1 MASSIEFR
9 GISKKF
15 GSFYANQ
22 DVSLT
27 VERGTIHAIVGENGA
42 GKSTLMKILYG
53 LYEPT
58 SGEIFINGKRA
69 QIHSPTD
76 AIRLGI
82 GMVHQHFMLVPTLSV
97 AENIILGDEPTT
109 RGIIDFTKVHQD
121 LKSLSEKFG
130 LAMSPDALVSTLSVG
145 EEQRVEILKVLY
157 RKADILI
164 LDEPTAV
171 LTPIETEQ
179 LFQTLKSLAS
189 SGKTILII
197 THKLD
202 EVLAISNRVSVMR
215 QGKLVATMETK
226 DTTKESLARL
236 MVGRDVLLSVPK
248 TPCNEKEIVLSVR
261 NLCYTDSRGVKML
274 NNLSFDI
281 KAGEIY
287 GIAGV
292 EGNGQSELLKA
303 LWGMQDERDV
313 LSGEIKF
320 GNVNLLGKSPREIAA
335 LGISHIPEDRLR
347 YAVIKDYSI
356 SNNLIFGRHREP
368 AFAARI
374 GFKWN
379 ELAQY
384 ALDMLTLFDV
394 RAAVQSDERKKIA
407 DEKIGNLSGGNQ
419 QKIVSA
425 RELGRP
431 KLKLLILAQ
440 PTRGV
445 DIGAIEFIHR
455 KIIETRDRG
464 IAILLISAELDE
476 VLALSDRIGC
486 LYKGTIR
493 KEFSKQEV
501 LQARADLKEFE
512 KEIGVFI
519 T

>member
-1 MASSIEFR
+1 MTPSIELKH
-9 GISKKF
+9 ISKRF
-15 GSFYANQ
+15 GNFYANQ
-22 DVSLT
+22 DISLT

-58 SGEIFINGKRA
+58 SGEIYINGTRA
-69 QIHSPTD
+69 KITSPTD

-82 GMVHQHFMLVPTLSV
+82 GMVHQHFMLVPGLTV
-97 AENIILGDEPTT
+97 AENIILGDEPTW
-109 RGIIDFTKVHQD
+109 RGLIDFTQVHRE
-121 LKSLSEKFG
+121 LKALSEKFG
-130 LAMSPDALVSTLSVG
+130 LAISPDALIDTLSVG

-179 LFQTLKSLAS
+179 LFQTLKSLAA

-202 EVLAISNRVSVMR
+202 EVLAISTRVSVMR
-215 QGKLVATMETK
+215 QGKLVTTLDTK
-226 DTTKESLARL
+226 DTTKEELARA
-236 MVGRDVLLSVPK
+236 MVGREVLLSVPK
-248 TPCNEKEIVLSVR
+248 PPCQEKEVVLSVR
-261 NLCYTDSRGVKML
+261 NLCYTNARGIKML
-274 NNLSFDI
+274 DHLSFDI

-320 GNVNLLGKSPREIAA
+320 GNINLLGKSPREIAA

-356 SNNLIFGRHREP
+356 SDNLIFGRHREP
-368 AFAARI
+368 TFAARI

-384 ALDMLTLFDV
+384 ALDMLTRFDV
-394 RAAVQSDERKKIA
+394 RTAVQNGAKSNIVS
-407 DEKIGNLSGGNQ
+407 EKISTLSGGNQ

-425 RELGRP
+425 RELERP

-440 PTRGV
+440 PTRGI
-445 DIGAIEFIHR
+445 DIGAVEFIHR
-455 KIIETRDRG
+455 KIIETRDKG
-464 IAILLISAELDE
+464 MAILLISAELDE
-476 VLALSDRIGC
+476 VISLSDRIGC
-486 LYKGTIR
+486 LYRGTIR
-493 KEFSKQEV
+493 KEFSKEEV
-501 LQARADLKEFE
+501 LKGRTQLKAFE

>member
-1 MASSIEFR
+1 MTPSIELKH
-9 GISKKF
+9 ISKKF

-58 SGEIFINGKRA
+58 SGEIFINGTRA
-69 QIHSPTD
+69 NITSPTD

-82 GMVHQHFMLVPTLSV
+82 GMVHQHFMLVPTLTV
-97 AENIILGDEPTT
+97 AENIILGDEPTSHGT
-109 RGIIDFTKVHQD
+109 IDFPKVHRE
-121 LKSLSEKFG
+121 LKTLSEKFG
-130 LAMSPDALVSTLSVG
+130 LSISPDALVSTLSVG

-171 LTPIETEQ
+171 LTPIETEH
-179 LFQTLKSLAS
+179 LFQTLKSLVA

-202 EVLAISNRVSVMR
+202 EVLAISTRVSVMR
-215 QGKLVATMETK
+215 QGKLVTTLETK
-226 DTTKESLARL
+226 ETTKEALARA

-248 TPCNEKEIVLSVR
+248 PPCHEKEVVLSVR
-261 NLCYTDSRGVKML
+261 DLCYTDSRGVKML
-274 NNLSFDI
+274 DHLSFDI

-303 LWGMQDERDV
+303 LWGMQDERDM

-320 GNVNLLGKSPREIAA
+320 GNINLLGKSPREIAS

-368 AFAARI
+368 TFAARI

-394 RAAVQSDERKKIA
+394 RAAVQNGERNKIA

-431 KLKLLILAQ
+431 ALKLLILAQ

-476 VLALSDRIGC
+476 VISLSDRIGC
-486 LYKGTIR
+486 LYKGAIR

-501 LQARADLKEFE
+501 LQGRAEPKEFE
-512 KEIGVFI
+512 KEIGMFI

>member
-1 MASSIEFR
+1 MTIAIELKH
-9 GISKKF
+9 ISKRF
-15 GSFYANQ
+15 GNFYANE
-22 DVSLT
+22 DISLT
-27 VERGTIHAIVGENGA
+27 VEKGTIHAIVGENGA

-58 SGEIFINGKRA
+58 SGEIFINGRRA
-69 QIHSPTD
+69 HINSPTD

-82 GMVHQHFMLVPTLSV
+82 GMVHQHFMLVPTLTV
-97 AENIILGDEPTT
+97 AENIILGDEPTNH
-109 RGIIDFTKVHQD
+109 GIIDFDKVHNE
-121 LKSLSEKFG
+121 LKALSEKFG
-130 LAMSPDALVSTLSVG
+130 LAISPDALVSTLSVG

-179 LFQTLKSLAS
+179 LFQTLCSLAQ

-202 EVLAISNRVSVMR
+202 EVLAISNCVSVMR
-215 QGKLVATMETK
+215 QGKLVATMPTK
-226 DTTKESLARL
+226 ETTKEALARA
-236 MVGRDVLLSVPK
+236 MVGREVLLSVPK
-248 TPCNEKEIVLSVR
+248 TPCHEKDVVLSVR
-261 NLCYTDSRGVKML
+261 NLCYTNSRGVKVL
-274 NNLSFDI
+274 NNLSFEI

-303 LWGMQDERDV
+303 LWGMQDDGGV

-320 GNVNLLGKSPREIAA
+320 ANINLLGKSPREIAS

-347 YAVIKDYSI
+347 YGVIKDYSI

-368 AFAARI
+368 TFAARI

-384 ALDMLTLFDV
+384 ALDMMTLFDV
-394 RAAVQSDERKKIA
+394 RAASQNGERSKLTDA
-407 DEKIGNLSGGNQ
+407 KIGSLSGGNQ

-431 KLKLLILAQ
+431 QLKLLILAQ

-455 KIIETRDRG
+455 KIIETRDKG

-476 VLALSDRIGC
+476 VLSLSDRIGC

-501 LQARADLKEFE
+501 LQGKEQPKEFE

>member
-1 MASSIEFR
+1 MAPSIEFKR
-9 GISKKF
+9 VSKRF
-15 GSFYANQ
+15 GSSYANQ
-22 DVSLT
+22 DVSLS

-42 GKSTLMKILYG
+42 GKSTLMKILFG

-69 QIHSPTD
+69 QIASPTD
-76 AIRLGI
+76 AIGLGI
-82 GMVHQHFMLVPTLSV
+82 GMVHQHFMLIPTLSV
-97 AENIILGDEPTT
+97 AENIMLGDEPTT
-109 RGIIDFTKVHQD
+109 RGFIDFAKVHRD
-121 LKSLSEKFG
+121 LKALSEKFG
-130 LAMSPDALVSTLSVG
+130 LSISPDVLVNSLSVG

-179 LFQTLKSLAS
+179 LFQTLKALAQ

-202 EVLAISNRVSVMR
+202 EVLAISSRVSVMR

-226 DTTKESLARL
+226 DATKESLARA

-248 TPCNEKEIVLSVR
+248 PPCHEKDVVLSVK
-261 NLCYTDSRGVKML
+261 NLSYIDSRGVKVL
-274 NNLSFDI
+274 NQLCFEI

-320 GNVNLLGKSPREIAA
+320 GTTSLLGKSPREIAS

-347 YAVIKDYSI
+347 YAIIKDYSI

-374 GFKWN
+374 GFKWQ

-384 ALDMLTLFDV
+384 ALNMITLFDV
-394 RAAVQSDERKKIA
+394 RAASQISMRNQIA

-431 KLKLLILAQ
+431 HLKLLILAQ

-476 VLALSDRIGC
+476 IISLSDRIGC
-486 LYKGTIR
+486 LYKGAIR
-493 KEFSKQEV
+493 KEFSKQDV
-501 LQARADLKEFE
+501 LQGRANPKEFE

>member
-1 MASSIEFR
+1 MTSSIELR

-58 SGEIFINGKRA
+58 SGEIFINGTRVA
-69 QIHSPTD
+69 LASPTD
-76 AIRLGI
+76 AIGMGI

-97 AENIILGDEPTT
+97 AENIILGDEPTV
-109 RGIIDFTKVHQD
+109 RGFIDFAKVHRD
-121 LKSLSEKFG
+121 LKTLSEKFG
-130 LAMSPDALVSTLSVG
+130 LSISTDALVSTLSVG

-179 LFQTLKSLAS
+179 LFKTLKALAD

-202 EVLAISNRVSVMR
+202 EVLTISTRVSVMR
-215 QGKLVATMETK
+215 EGKLMATMETK
-226 DTTKESLARL
+226 TTTKESLARA
-236 MVGRDVLLSVPK
+236 MVGREVLLSVPK
-248 TPCNEKEIVLSVR
+248 TPCNEKGIVLSVR
-261 NLCYTDSRGVKML
+261 NLRYTDSRGVKML
-274 NNLSFDI
+274 DDISFDI

-303 LWGMQDERDV
+303 LWGLQDERDR

-320 GNVNLLGKSPREIAA
+320 ASANLLGKSPREIAA

-384 ALDMLTLFDV
+384 ALDMATLFDV
-394 RAAVQSDERKKIA
+394 RSAWQTSKSNQIA

-431 KLKLLILAQ
+431 ELKLLILAQ

-476 VLALSDRIGC
+476 VLSLSDRIGC
-486 LYKGTIR
+486 LYKGSIR
-493 KEFSKQEV
+493 KEFSKQDV
-501 LQARADLKEFE
+501 LQGRATPKEFE

>member
-1 MASSIEFR
+1 MTVSIELKH
-9 GISKKF
+9 ISKRF
-15 GSFYANQ
+15 GNFYANQ
-22 DVSLT
+22 DISLT
-27 VERGTIHAIVGENGA
+27 VEKGTIHAIVGENGA

-58 SGEIFINGKRA
+58 SGEIYIKGKRA
-69 QIHSPTD
+69 HLTSPTD

-82 GMVHQHFMLVPTLSV
+82 GMVHQHFMLVPTLTV
-97 AENIILGDEPTT
+97 AENIILGEEPTNH
-109 RGIIDFTKVHQD
+109 GIIDFDKVHNE
-121 LKSLSEKFG
+121 LKALSEKFG
-130 LAMSPDALVSTLSVG
+130 LAISPDALVSTLSVG

-179 LFQTLKSLAS
+179 LFQTLRSLAQ

-215 QGKLVATMETK
+215 QGKLVATMQTK
-226 DTTKESLARL
+226 ETTKEALARA
-236 MVGRDVLLSVPK
+236 MVGREVLLSVPK
-248 TPCNEKEIVLSVR
+248 TPCHEKDVVLSVR
-261 NLCYTDSRGVKML
+261 NLCYTNSRGVKVL
-274 NNLSFDI
+274 NNLSFEI

-303 LWGMQDERDV
+303 LWGMQDEGDM
-313 LSGEIKF
+313 LTGEIKF
-320 GNVNLLGKSPREIAA
+320 GNINLLGKSPREIAS

-347 YAVIKDYSI
+347 YGVIKDYSI

-368 AFAARI
+368 TFAARI

-379 ELAQY
+379 ELARY
-384 ALDMLTLFDV
+384 ALDMATLFDV
-394 RAAVQSDERKKIA
+394 RSAWQNGERSKLTDA
-407 DEKIGNLSGGNQ
+407 KIGSLSGGNQ
-419 QKIVSA
+419 QKLVSA

-431 KLKLLILAQ
+431 QLRLLILAQ

-455 KIIETRDRG
+455 KIIETRDKG

-476 VLALSDRIGC
+476 VLSLSDRIGC

-501 LQARADLKEFE
+501 LQGKEQPKEFE

>member
-1 MASSIEFR
+1 MTISIELNR
-9 GISKKF
+9 ISKRF

-22 DVSLT
+22 DISLT
-27 VERGTIHAIVGENGA
+27 VEKGTIHAIVGENGA

-58 SGEIFINGKRA
+58 SGEIFINGTRA
-69 QIHSPTD
+69 NITSPTD

-82 GMVHQHFMLVPTLSV
+82 GMVHQHFMLVPTLTV
-97 AENIILGDEPTT
+97 AENIILGDEPTNH
-109 RGIIDFTKVHQD
+109 GIIDFNKVND
-121 LKSLSEKFG
+121 ELKMLSQQFG
-130 LAMSPDALVSTLSVG
+130 LSISPDALVSTLSVG

-179 LFQTLKSLAS
+179 LFQTLRTLAQ

-202 EVLAISNRVSVMR
+202 EVLTISNRVSVMR
-215 QGKLVATMETK
+215 QGKLVATLETK
-226 DTTKESLARL
+226 ETTKEALARA

-248 TPCNEKEIVLSVR
+248 QPCHEKDVALSVR
-261 NLCYTDSRGVKML
+261 NLCYTDARGIMRL
-274 NNLSFDI
+274 NHLSFEI
-281 KAGEIY
+281 KSGEIY

-303 LWGMQDERDV
+303 LWGMQDEGDV
-313 LSGEIKF
+313 LTGEIKF
-320 GNVNLLGKSPREIAA
+320 GNINLLGKSPREIAS

-347 YAVIKDYSI
+347 YGVIKDYSI

-368 AFAARI
+368 TFAARV

-384 ALDMLTLFDV
+384 ALDMATLFDV
-394 RAAVQSDERKKIA
+394 RAASQNGERNKLADER
-407 DEKIGNLSGGNQ
+407 IGNLSGGNQ

-431 KLKLLILAQ
+431 QLKLLILAQ

-476 VLALSDRIGC
+476 VLSLSDRIGC

-501 LQARADLKEFE
+501 LQGKEQPKEFE